1 MSYEMSLI
9 KWQSNSLDRV
19 GKLAIKNHHIVVFV
33 WPTLNHTEHFLSKLG
48 TLGIQICDQIIQ
60 LHLYI
65 KKVENPIT

>member
-1 MSYEMSLI
+1 MC
-9 KWQSNSLDRV
+9 
-19 GKLAIKNHHIVVFV
+19 V
-33 WPTLNHTEHFLSKLG
+33 WPTLNHTKHFLSKLG